1 MVNPKASTA
10 KKPAPPSA
18 PAGGMKKSAAGKKA
32 QSWRTQHQAV
42 GAKQLQNFGLGARA
56 PPKMDLTRFVR
67 WPRYVRL
74 QRQRKILL
82 NRMKVPPSIAQFGRT
97 LDKGAATLLFK
108 LLHSH
113 RPETAEQKAA
123 RLKQA
128 AASKDGQKDAKKP
141 NVVKSGIR
149 HVTALVEQKLAKLVV
164 IANDVDPLELVLWL
178 PTLCKKKGVPYVIVK
193 NKARLGQVVGRKTAT
208 ALAFVNVD
216 AKDKADFANIV
227 QIAQEQFNDAYTTT
241 MKTYGGLGQGLKH
254 LQAKAKR
261 LAAERAAAK
270 N

>member
-1 MVNPKASTA
+1 MVRTQAAKST
-10 KKPAPPSA
+10 KPAPPTA
-18 PAGGMKKSAAGKKA
+18 PAGGVKKVVAGKKA
-32 QSWRTQHQAV
+32 TSWRSAHAV
-42 GAKQLQNFGLGARA
+42 AEKRAKNFGLGIRA
-56 PPKMDLTRFVR
+56 PLKQDLTRFVK

-82 NRMKVPPSIAQFGRT
+82 NRMKVPPVIAQFGKT

-108 LLHSH
+108 LLNSH
-113 RPETAEQKAA
+113 RPETAEAKKA
-123 RLKQA
+123 RLLAA
-128 AASKDGQKDAKKP
+128 AASKEGQAKAAKP
-141 NVVKSGIR
+141 NVVKAGIR
-149 HVTALVEQKLAKLVV
+149 HVTALVEQKEAKLVV

-178 PTLCKKKGVPYVIVK
+178 PTLCKKKGIPYVIVK
-193 NKARLGQVVGRKTAT
+193 NKARLGQVVGKKTAT

-216 AKDKADFANIV
+216 SKDKADFANLC
-227 QIAQEQFNDAYTTT
+227 QIAQEQYNDVYAHT

-270 N
+270 KA